1 MTNETTQGFSDIRKR
16 LNFLVTFATTDLATF
31 EEDDDWA
38 RLMRDLDDCVRH
50 SRNRE
55 GWLEPVPA
63 GMRWCEIDSPKK
75 MSVKR
80 LKQTM
85 KDLQQE
91 IREVFE
97 NQADSDSGQLPV
109 LYESK
114 ERGVRLL
121 DGAPREGRPVALDV
135 RYQSFTTP
143 QEQMGIIV
151 RGDMRSM
158 VLYTVLH
165 DMVEYPY
172 RPIKRCPQCQR
183 IFYSYRKQKYCTQAC
198 SVKFRNNQRPNA
210 AERRQ
215 QDEEFKRRLAAKR
228 HGRQKK

>member
-1 MTNETTQGFSDIRKR
+1 MTNETTSEFGDIRKR
-16 LNFLVTFATTDLATF
+16 LNFLVTFAITDLATF
-31 EEDDDWA
+31 EDGDWA

-55 GWLEPVPA
+55 GWLESVPA

-80 LKQTM
+80 LKQTV

-91 IREVFE
+91 IRRVFE
-97 NQADSDSGQLPV
+97 DQADSDSGQLPV

-114 ERGVRLL
+114 ERGVRFF
-121 DGAPREGRPVALDV
+121 DSAPREGRPVALDV
-135 RYQSFTTP
+135 RYQPVVAP
-143 QEQMGIIV
+143 QKEMGIIV

-165 DMVEYPY
+165 DMVEYPHK
-172 RPIKRCPQCQR
+172 PIKRCKECQQ
-183 IFYSYRKQKYCTQAC
+183 IFYGYRKKQYCSTRC
-198 SVKFRNNQRPNA
+198 NKKMWNDQRPTA

-215 QDEEFKRRLAAKR
+215 QDEELKRRLAAKQ